1 MGLSRTFDELKVLF
15 KDNRIG
21 AISEQNVRDLMESIF
36 QFGGI
41 RLPAGE
47 FQAGNEQ
54 IIGTSFQCLT
64 QFIST
69 LSLSSSDVVPNPVSG
84 TIKIKRPGVY
94 MVNISLSFTGTGNTL
109 FEGNLIRK
117 RVSKPDAQL
126 NICTFLESI
135 RPNNEISNAGGI
147 DPLLVQADDVLEY
160 HIKADG
166 AGKQFQLRSGQFN
179 VFRIG

>member
-1 MGLSRTFDELKVLF
+1 MDLSRTFAELKILF
-15 KDNRIG
+15 QDNPIG
-21 AISEQNVRDLMESIF
+21 AISEQDIRDFMESIF

-54 IIGTSFQCLT
+54 IIGTSFQCLN

-69 LSLSSSDVVPNPVSG
+69 LSLSSPDVVPNPQSG
-84 TIKIKRPGVY
+84 TIKIKRPGIY

-109 FEGNLIRK
+109 FEGNLVRK
-117 RVSKPDAQL
+117 RGNEPDAQL

-147 DPLLVQADDVLEY
+147 DPLQVEADDVLEY
-160 HIKADG
+160 NIKADG
-166 AGKQFQLRSGQFN
+166 PGKEFQLRSGQFN
-179 VFRIG
+179 MFRIG